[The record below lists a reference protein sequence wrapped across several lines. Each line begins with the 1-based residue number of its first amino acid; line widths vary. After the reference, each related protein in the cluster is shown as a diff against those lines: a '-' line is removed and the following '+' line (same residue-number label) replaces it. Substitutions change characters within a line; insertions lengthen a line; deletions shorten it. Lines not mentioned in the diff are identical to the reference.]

1 MKIDRRSAVAVLCA
15 VALCLAGLTVWDGIY
30 HTRNTARTQ
39 LLEQLS
45 DLSDYSSHYVR
56 MYFDNLLQLSEDAA
70 LLIARNGDMLG
81 ADVLGSLDDVGERSG
96 AREIVVT
103 RMNGEYASTQGT
115 VGWTG
120 ALEYDGSGAPHSS
133 ISLSGEDEQRAVCVT
148 TPIVRNGQSVGQLE
162 WLYDLATVSGALS
175 ASRLGTVGGFHV
187 FAPGSGYVVCTAVQG
202 LSGAGD
208 AACSLSG
215 AQFVGDSSY
224 EGLMADVKAGRS
236 NTVNYVSLSG
246 ERMLGF
252 YTLLGIN
259 DWYIMSVI
267 PESEWRRLSAEHVS
281 VLLLMALK
289 LVLLGGALAAA
300 IMELT
305 HRRLR
310 GMFERVGVLT
320 ARVRKQDVALAAL
333 GLPPFEFDMHAL
345 AARPIDPGD
354 HSHDWLLERIL
365 MPEHA
370 GEIVDPRD
378 EAAYLKLCDA
388 ILGARGVLSGDF
400 RLRAQEGAATRM
412 YRLVLS
418 APEHTADSDC
428 TIVTLIDIDDVARRM
443 DVLRQRAARD
453 ALTGLDTLSEFRL
466 KAGELLEKRIHH
478 CGALCVVRVDNADE
492 VCDSAGVTR
501 LELLRQGGA
510 LMRDALG
517 ECDVLA
523 RGVGGEYWAFSC
535 DQTGQD
541 IIQKGIGAVLDSAI
555 GTPEVHLTFSCGI
568 ACAEPG
574 DGIEELMRRANDA
587 AQLAHKDGGNRV
599 QHG

>member
-15 VALCLAGLTVWDGIY
+15 VALCLAGLTVWDGVY
-30 HTRNTARTQ
+30 HMRDTARTQ

-81 ADVLGSLDDVGERSG
+81 ADVLDSLSEVGARSG
-96 AREIVVT
+96 AREITVT
-103 RMNGEYASTQGT
+103 RTNGEYASTL
-115 VGWTG
+115 G
-120 ALEYDGSGAPHSS
+120 AAGQTQALNQDGPDAQRSS
-133 ISLSGEDEQRAVCVT
+133 ISLSGEADARAVCVT
-148 TPIVRNGQSVGQLE
+148 TPIVRDGQSVGRLE
-162 WLYDLATVSGALS
+162 WLYDLKTVSEALS
-175 ASRLGTVGGFHV
+175 ASRLSGVGRFHV
-187 FAPGSGYVVCTAVQG
+187 FAPGSGGVVYPMAQG
-202 LSGAGD
+202 LAASGRAEELLGKTEF
-208 AACSLSG
+208 LG
-215 AQFVGDSSY
+215 GSSY
-224 EGLMADVKAGRS
+224 EAIMADVKAGRS
-236 NTVNYVSLSG
+236 NTVDYISHTG
-246 ERMLGF
+246 EHMLGF

-259 DWYIMSVI
+259 DWYIMSTI
-267 PESEWRRLSAEHVS
+267 PEGEWRRLSAEHVS

-310 GMFERVGVLT
+310 STGEHVSVLT
-320 ARVRKQDVALAAL
+320 TRVRKQDVALAAL

-354 HSHDWLLERIL
+354 HSHEWLLERIL

-400 RLRAQEGAATRM
+400 RLRAQPDGPTRM

-418 APEHTADSDC
+418 APERSGDTDC

-443 DVLRQRAARD
+443 DVLRQRAAQD

-478 CGALCVVRVDNADE
+478 SGALCVVRADNADE
-492 VCDSAGVTR
+492 VCDGAGITR
-501 LELLRQGGA
+501 LEVLRQGGA

-535 DQTGQD
+535 DQTGLD
-541 IIQKGIGAVLDSAI
+541 MIQKGVGAVLDSAI
-555 GTPEVHLTFSCGI
+555 GAPDAHLTFSCGI
-568 ACAEPG
+568 VRADPG
-574 DGIEELMRRANDA
+574 DGMDELMRRANDA
-587 AQLAHKDGGNRV
+587 AQAAHRDGGNRV